1 MSNAR
6 GVNARGAL
14 GRYGEE
20 LAARRLTEAGMTVLE
35 RNWRCGRTGEIDIV
49 ARDGDALVVCEVKT
63 RRAGAFEHPMAAVTP
78 TKADRLRGL
87 ARTLAAGT
95 RRGPTGRRPHR
106 RRGRRPPRARR
117 TRRGARTGG
126 GLMGFARTCSVALVG
141 VEGVIVEVQADLEPG
156 VAAFTLVG
164 LPDKSL
170 TESKDRVR
178 AAVVNSGA
186 EWPQK
191 KLTVGLSPASVPKAG
206 SGFDLA
212 VACAVLG
219 ASERIDPRM
228 LSDIVMIG
236 ELGLDGRVRPV
247 RGILP
252 AVLAAAEAG
261 YEQVVVPECAA
272 AEASLVPGVSVLGVR
287 TLRQLIA
294 VLADEPVP
302 DEEPDEGRPDPLM
315 AGLRLPGTGAAT
327 GMHTVGAAQQD
338 QGHDL
343 ADVVGQLAA
352 RTAVEVAA
360 AGGHHLFLEGPPGAG
375 KTMLAERLP
384 AILPSLAKEESLEVT
399 AVHSVAGLLPAGKPL
414 VDVPPYCAP
423 HHSATMQALVGG
435 GQGVARPGAVSLAH
449 RGVLFLDET
458 PEFSSQALD
467 ALRQP
472 LEAGHV
478 VIARSA
484 GVVRFPAKFLMVLAA
499 NPCPCGRF
507 SRTDDLCE
515 CPPAAIRRY
524 QARLSGPLLDRVDLR
539 VEVDRVTRSELSQ
552 SAARGESTA
561 VVAERVRA
569 ARERAALRLAGT
581 LWRTNSEVP
590 GRELRSRWH
599 AAPGAMDEA
608 ERSLERGLL
617 TARGLDRVLRVAWTI
632 ADLVGHDRPDAA
644 DVNLALQLRTGV
656 PRGMPMAIGALT

>member
-1 MSNAR
+1 
-6 GVNARGAL
+6 
-14 GRYGEE
+14 
-20 LAARRLTEAGMTVLE
+20 
-35 RNWRCGRTGEIDIV
+35 
-49 ARDGDALVVCEVKT
+49 
-63 RRAGAFEHPMAAVTP
+63 
-78 TKADRLRGL
+78 
-87 ARTLAAGT
+87 
-95 RRGPTGRRPHR
+95 
-106 RRGRRPPRARR
+106 
-117 TRRGARTGG
+117 
-126 GLMGFARTCSVALVG
+126 MGFARTCSVALVG
-141 VEGVIVEVQADLEPG
+141 VEGVVVEVQADLEPG

-219 ASERIDPRM
+219 ASERIDPRV

-261 YEQVVVPECAA
+261 YEQVVVPECSA

-302 DEEPDEGRPDPLM
+302 DEEPDEGRPDPLL
-315 AGLRLPGTGAAT
+315 AGLRMPGTGAAT
-327 GMHTVGAAQQD
+327 GMHTTGAAQQD

-384 AILPSLAKEESLEVT
+384 AILPELGREESLEVT
-399 AVHSVAGLLPAGKPL
+399 AVHSIAGLLPVGKPL
-414 VDVPPYCAP
+414 VDTAPYCAP

-435 GQGVARPGAVSLAH
+435 GQGIARPGAVSLAH

-515 CPPAAIRRY
+515 CPPASIRRY

-539 VEVDRVTRSELSQ
+539 VEIDRVTRSELTQ
-552 SAARGESTA
+552 RGARGESTA
-561 VVAERVRA
+561 TVAARVRA

-581 LWRTNSEVP
+581 PWRTNSEIP

-608 ERSLERGLL
+608 ERSLERGIL

-632 ADLVGHDRPDAA
+632 SDLVGHERPDAA

-656 PRGMPMAIGALT
+656 PRGVPMAIGALV

>member
-1 MSNAR
+1 
-6 GVNARGAL
+6 
-14 GRYGEE
+14 
-20 LAARRLTEAGMTVLE
+20 
-35 RNWRCGRTGEIDIV
+35 
-49 ARDGDALVVCEVKT
+49 
-63 RRAGAFEHPMAAVTP
+63 
-78 TKADRLRGL
+78 
-87 ARTLAAGT
+87 
-95 RRGPTGRRPHR
+95 
-106 RRGRRPPRARR
+106 
-117 TRRGARTGG
+117 
-126 GLMGFARTCSVALVG
+126 MGFARTCSVALVG
-141 VEGVIVEVQADLEPG
+141 VEGVVVEVQADLEPG

-170 TESKDRVR
+170 TESRDRVR

-186 EWPQK
+186 SWPQK
-191 KLTVGLSPASVPKAG
+191 KLTVGLSPASVPKSG

-212 VACAVLG
+212 VAAAVLG
-219 ASERIDPRM
+219 AAERIDPRV
-228 LSDIVMIG
+228 LADIVMIG
-236 ELGLDGRVRPV
+236 EVGLDGRVRPV

-252 AVLAAAEAG
+252 AVLAAADAG

-287 TLRQLIA
+287 SLRQLIA

-302 DEEPDEGRPDPLM
+302 EEEPDEVGRPDPLL
-315 AGLRLPGTGAAT
+315 AGLRVPGTGAAT
-327 GMHTVGAAQQD
+327 GMHGVGAAQLD
-338 QGHDL
+338 HDL
-343 ADVVGQLAA
+343 ADVVGQTSA

-384 AILPSLAKEESLEVT
+384 AILPPLDRQESLEVT

-414 VDVPPYCAP
+414 IDVAPYCAP

-435 GQGVARPGAVSLAH
+435 GPGIARPGAVSLSH

-458 PEFSSQALD
+458 PEFSSRALD

-484 GVVRFPAKFLMVLAA
+484 GVVRFPARFLMVLAA

-507 SRTDDLCE
+507 SQTDDLCE
-515 CPPAAIRRY
+515 CPPSSIRRY

-539 VEVDRVTRSELSQ
+539 VEVDRVTRAQLTERG
-552 SAARGESTA
+552 ARGESTA
-561 VVAERVRA
+561 TVAGRVRE
-569 ARERAALRLAGT
+569 ARERAVARLAGT
-581 LWRTNSEVP
+581 PWRTNSDIP

-599 AAPGAMDEA
+599 AVTGAMDDA
-608 ERSLERGLL
+608 ERNLERGVL
-617 TARGLDRVLRVAWTI
+617 TARGLDRVLRVAWTV
-632 ADLVGHDRPDAA
+632 ADLVGHDRPDAT
-644 DVNLALQLRTGV
+644 DVALALQLRTGV
-656 PRGMPMAIGALT
+656 PRGVPMAIGALT

>member
-1 MSNAR
+1 
-6 GVNARGAL
+6 
-14 GRYGEE
+14 
-20 LAARRLTEAGMTVLE
+20 
-35 RNWRCGRTGEIDIV
+35 
-49 ARDGDALVVCEVKT
+49 
-63 RRAGAFEHPMAAVTP
+63 
-78 TKADRLRGL
+78 
-87 ARTLAAGT
+87 
-95 RRGPTGRRPHR
+95 
-106 RRGRRPPRARR
+106 
-117 TRRGARTGG
+117 
-126 GLMGFARTCSVALVG
+126 MGFARTCSVALVG
-141 VEGVIVEVQADLEPG
+141 VDGVVVEVQADLEPG

-170 TESKDRVR
+170 TESRDRVR
-178 AAVVNSGA
+178 AAVVNSGG

-219 ASERIDPRM
+219 AAERIDPRV
-228 LSDIVMIG
+228 LADIVMIG

-287 TLRQLIA
+287 SLRQLIA

-302 DEEPDEGRPDPLM
+302 EEAPDEQGRPDPLL
-315 AGLRLPGTGAAT
+315 AGLRVPGTGAAT
-327 GMHTVGAAQQD
+327 GMHSMGATQHD
-338 QGHDL
+338 PGHDL
-343 ADVVGQLAA
+343 SDVVGQVSA
-352 RTAVEVAA
+352 RTAVEVSA

-384 AILPSLAKEESLEVT
+384 AVLPRLTGQESLEVT
-399 AVHSVAGLLPAGKPL
+399 AVHSVAGLLPPGKPL
-414 VDVPPYCAP
+414 IDVAPYCAP

-435 GQGVARPGAVSLAH
+435 GPSIARPGAVSLAH

-458 PEFSSQALD
+458 PEFNSQALD

-472 LEAGHV
+472 LESGHV

-484 GVVRFPAKFLMVLAA
+484 GVVRFPARFLMVLAA

-507 SRTDDLCE
+507 SQRDSLCE
-515 CPPAAIRRY
+515 CPPSAIRRY

-539 VEVDRVTRSELSQ
+539 VEVDPVSRAEL
-552 SAARGESTA
+552 AHRGPGGESTA
-561 VVAERVRA
+561 VVATRVHA
-569 ARERAALRLAGT
+569 ARERAAARLAGT
-581 LWRTNSEVP
+581 PWRTNSEVP
-590 GRELRSRWH
+590 GRELRTRWH
-599 AAPGAMDEA
+599 AARGAMDEA
-608 ERSLERGLL
+608 ERNLERGVL
-617 TARGLDRVLRVAWTI
+617 TARGLDRVLRVAWTV
-632 ADLVGHDRPDAA
+632 ADLVGHDRPDAT
-644 DVNLALQLRTGV
+644 DVALALQLRTGV
-656 PRGMPMAIGALT
+656 PRGVPMAIGALT

>member
-1 MSNAR
+1 
-6 GVNARGAL
+6 
-14 GRYGEE
+14 
-20 LAARRLTEAGMTVLE
+20 
-35 RNWRCGRTGEIDIV
+35 
-49 ARDGDALVVCEVKT
+49 
-63 RRAGAFEHPMAAVTP
+63 
-78 TKADRLRGL
+78 
-87 ARTLAAGT
+87 
-95 RRGPTGRRPHR
+95 
-106 RRGRRPPRARR
+106 
-117 TRRGARTGG
+117 
-126 GLMGFARTCSVALVG
+126 MGFARTCSVALVG
-141 VEGVIVEVQADLEPG
+141 VEGVVVEVQADLEPG

-170 TESKDRVR
+170 SESRDRVR
-178 AAVVNSGA
+178 AAVVNSGG

-219 ASERIDPRM
+219 AAERIDPRV
-228 LSDIVMIG
+228 LADIVMIG

-252 AVLAAAEAG
+252 AVIAAADAG

-287 TLRQLIA
+287 SLRQLIA
-294 VLADEPVP
+294 VLTDEPVP
-302 DEEPDEGRPDPLM
+302 EEEPDDQGRPDPLL
-315 AGLRLPGTGAAT
+315 AGLRVPGTGAAT
-327 GMHTVGAAQQD
+327 GMHSLGAIQSD
-338 QGHDL
+338 HGHDL
-343 ADVVGQLAA
+343 ADVVGQISA

-384 AILPSLAKEESLEVT
+384 AILPRLGRGESLEVT
-399 AVHSVAGLLPAGKPL
+399 AVHSVAGLLPPGKPL
-414 VDVPPYCAP
+414 IDVAPYCAP

-435 GQGVARPGAVSLAH
+435 GQGIARPGAVSLSH

-507 SRTDDLCE
+507 SQTDDMCE
-515 CPPAAIRRY
+515 CPPSVIRRY

-539 VEVDRVTRSELSQ
+539 VEVDRVTRAQLTERG
-552 SAARGESTA
+552 ARGESTA
-561 VVAERVRA
+561 TVADRVRA
-569 ARERAALRLAGT
+569 ARERASARLAGT
-581 LWRTNSEVP
+581 PWRTNSEIP
-590 GRELRSRWH
+590 GRELRSRCTPRS
-599 AAPGAMDEA
+599 APWTRRSGTWNEA
-608 ERSLERGLL
+608 C
-617 TARGLDRVLRVAWTI
+617 
-632 ADLVGHDRPDAA
+632 
-644 DVNLALQLRTGV
+644 
-656 PRGMPMAIGALT
+656 

>member
-1 MSNAR
+1 
-6 GVNARGAL
+6 
-14 GRYGEE
+14 
-20 LAARRLTEAGMTVLE
+20 
-35 RNWRCGRTGEIDIV
+35 
-49 ARDGDALVVCEVKT
+49 
-63 RRAGAFEHPMAAVTP
+63 
-78 TKADRLRGL
+78 
-87 ARTLAAGT
+87 
-95 RRGPTGRRPHR
+95 
-106 RRGRRPPRARR
+106 
-117 TRRGARTGG
+117 
-126 GLMGFARTCSVALVG
+126 MGFARTCSVALVG
-141 VEGVIVEVQADLEPG
+141 VEGVVVEVQADLEPG

-170 TESKDRVR
+170 TESRDRVR
-178 AAVVNSGA
+178 AAVVNSGS

-219 ASERIDPRM
+219 ASERIDPRV
-228 LSDIVMIG
+228 LADIVMIG

-252 AVLAAAEAG
+252 AVLAAADAG

-287 TLRQLIA
+287 SLRQLIA

-302 DEEPDEGRPDPLM
+302 DEEPEEHGRPDPLL
-315 AGLRLPGTGAAT
+315 AGLRVPGTGAAT
-327 GMHTVGAAQQD
+327 GMHSLGAAQPD
-338 QGHDL
+338 HGHDL
-343 ADVVGQLAA
+343 ADVVGQISA

-384 AILPSLAKEESLEVT
+384 AILPRLTREESLEVT
-399 AVHSVAGLLPAGKPL
+399 AVHSVAGLLPPGKPL
-414 VDVPPYCAP
+414 IDVAPYCAP

-435 GQGVARPGAVSLAH
+435 GPGIARPGAVSLSH

-458 PEFSSQALD
+458 PEFNSQALD

-484 GVVRFPAKFLMVLAA
+484 GVVRFPARFQMVLAA

-507 SRTDDLCE
+507 SQTDDMCE
-515 CPPAAIRRY
+515 CPPASIRRY

-539 VEVDRVTRSELSQ
+539 VEVDRVTRAQLTERG
-552 SAARGESTA
+552 ARGESTA
-561 VVAERVRA
+561 TVADRVRA
-569 ARERAALRLAGT
+569 ARERASVRLTGT
-581 LWRTNSEVP
+581 PWRSNSEIP
-590 GRELRSRWH
+590 GRELRSRWY
-599 AAPGAMDEA
+599 AASGAMDEA
-608 ERSLERGLL
+608 ERNLERGVL
-617 TARGLDRVLRVAWTI
+617 TARGLDRVLRVAWTV
-632 ADLVGHDRPDAA
+632 ADLVGHDRPDAM
-644 DVNLALQLRTGV
+644 DVALALQLRTGV
-656 PRGMPMAIGALT
+656 PRGVPMAIGALT

>member
-1 MSNAR
+1 
-6 GVNARGAL
+6 
-14 GRYGEE
+14 
-20 LAARRLTEAGMTVLE
+20 
-35 RNWRCGRTGEIDIV
+35 
-49 ARDGDALVVCEVKT
+49 
-63 RRAGAFEHPMAAVTP
+63 
-78 TKADRLRGL
+78 
-87 ARTLAAGT
+87 
-95 RRGPTGRRPHR
+95 
-106 RRGRRPPRARR
+106 
-117 TRRGARTGG
+117 
-126 GLMGFARTCSVALVG
+126 MGFARTCSVALVG
-141 VEGVIVEVQADLEPG
+141 VEGVVVEVQADLEPG

-170 TESKDRVR
+170 TESRDRVR
-178 AAVVNSGA
+178 AAVVNSGG

-219 ASERIDPRM
+219 AAERIDPRV
-228 LSDIVMIG
+228 LADIVMIG

-252 AVLAAAEAG
+252 AVLAAADAG

-287 TLRQLIA
+287 SLRQLIA

-302 DEEPDEGRPDPLM
+302 DEEPHEPGRPDPLL
-315 AGLRLPGTGAAT
+315 AGLRVPGTGAAT
-327 GMHTVGAAQQD
+327 GMHSAGAAQQD
-338 QGHDL
+338 HGHDL
-343 ADVVGQLAA
+343 ADVVGQTSA

-384 AILPSLAKEESLEVT
+384 AVLPPLAREESLEVT
-399 AVHSVAGLLPAGKPL
+399 AVHSVAGLLPPGKPL
-414 VDVPPYCAP
+414 IDVAPYCAP

-435 GQGVARPGAVSLAH
+435 GPGIARPGAVSLSH

-458 PEFSSQALD
+458 PEFNTQALD

-507 SRTDDLCE
+507 SQTDDFCE
-515 CPPAAIRRY
+515 CPPSAVRRY

-539 VEVDRVTRSELSQ
+539 VQVDRVTRDQL
-552 SAARGESTA
+552 AGRGARGETTA
-561 VVAERVRA
+561 VVADRVRA
-569 ARERAALRLAGT
+569 ARERAATRFAGT
-581 LWRTNSEVP
+581 PWRTNSEVP

-599 AAPGAMDEA
+599 AVSGAMDEA
-608 ERSLERGLL
+608 ERNLERGVL
-617 TARGLDRVLRVAWTI
+617 TARGLDRVLRVAWTV
-632 ADLVGHDRPDAA
+632 ADLVGHDRPDAT
-644 DVNLALQLRTGV
+644 DVVLALQLRTGV
-656 PRGMPMAIGALT
+656 PRGAPMAIGALT

>member
-1 MSNAR
+1 
-6 GVNARGAL
+6 
-14 GRYGEE
+14 
-20 LAARRLTEAGMTVLE
+20 
-35 RNWRCGRTGEIDIV
+35 
-49 ARDGDALVVCEVKT
+49 
-63 RRAGAFEHPMAAVTP
+63 
-78 TKADRLRGL
+78 
-87 ARTLAAGT
+87 
-95 RRGPTGRRPHR
+95 
-106 RRGRRPPRARR
+106 
-117 TRRGARTGG
+117 
-126 GLMGFARTCSVALVG
+126 MGFARTCSVALVG
-141 VEGVIVEVQADLEPG
+141 VEGVVVEVQADLEPG

-170 TESKDRVR
+170 TESRDRVR
-178 AAVVNSGA
+178 AAVVNSGG

-191 KLTVGLSPASVPKAG
+191 KLTVGLSPASVPKGG

-219 ASERIDPRM
+219 ASERIDPM
-228 LSDIVMIG
+228 VLADIVMIG

-252 AVLAAAEAG
+252 AVLAAADAG

-287 TLRQLIA
+287 SLRQLIA

-302 DEEPDEGRPDPLM
+302 DEEPDDQGRPDPLL
-315 AGLRLPGTGAAT
+315 AGLRMPGTGAAT
-327 GMHTVGAAQQD
+327 GIHSIGAAQPD
-338 QGHDL
+338 HGHDL
-343 ADVVGQLAA
+343 ADVVGQMSA

-384 AILPSLAKEESLEVT
+384 AILPRLAREESLEVT
-399 AVHSVAGLLPAGKPL
+399 AVHSVAGLLPPGKPL
-414 VDVPPYCAP
+414 IDVAPYCAP

-435 GQGVARPGAVSLAH
+435 GQGVARPGAVSLSH

-458 PEFSSQALD
+458 PEFSGQALD

-507 SRTDDLCE
+507 SRTDETCE
-515 CPPAAIRRY
+515 CPPSAIRRY

-539 VEVDRVTRSELSQ
+539 VEVDRVTRAQLTERGV
-552 SAARGESTA
+552 RGEPTA
-561 VVAERVRA
+561 RVADRVRA
-569 ARERAALRLAGT
+569 ARERASARLAGT
-581 LWRTNSEVP
+581 PWRTNSEVP
-590 GRELRSRWH
+590 GRELRNRWY
-599 AAPGAMDEA
+599 AAIGAMDEA
-608 ERSLERGLL
+608 ERSLERGVL
-617 TARGLDRVLRVAWTI
+617 TARGLDRVLRVAWTV
-632 ADLVGHDRPDAA
+632 ADLVGHDRPDAT
-644 DVNLALQLRTGV
+644 DVALALQLRTGV
-656 PRGMPMAIGALT
+656 PRGVPMAIGALT

>member
-1 MSNAR
+1 
-6 GVNARGAL
+6 
-14 GRYGEE
+14 
-20 LAARRLTEAGMTVLE
+20 
-35 RNWRCGRTGEIDIV
+35 
-49 ARDGDALVVCEVKT
+49 
-63 RRAGAFEHPMAAVTP
+63 
-78 TKADRLRGL
+78 
-87 ARTLAAGT
+87 
-95 RRGPTGRRPHR
+95 
-106 RRGRRPPRARR
+106 
-117 TRRGARTGG
+117 
-126 GLMGFARTCSVALVG
+126 MGFARTCSVALVG
-141 VEGVIVEVQADLEPG
+141 VEGVVVEVQADLEPG

-170 TESKDRVR
+170 TESRDRVR

-186 EWPQK
+186 TWPSK

-219 ASERIDPRM
+219 AAERIDPRV
-228 LSDIVMIG
+228 LADIVMIG

-252 AVLAAAEAG
+252 AVLAAADAG

-302 DEEPDEGRPDPLM
+302 EEEPDEQGRPDPLL
-315 AGLRLPGTGAAT
+315 AGLRVPGTGAAT
-327 GMHTVGAAQQD
+327 GMHSVGAAQHD
-338 QGHDL
+338 QHHDL

-360 AGGHHLFLEGPPGAG
+360 AGGHHLLLEGPPGAG

-384 AILPSLAKEESLEVT
+384 AVLPKLTRQESLEVT
-399 AVHSVAGLLPAGKPL
+399 AVHSVAGLLPVGKPL
-414 VDVPPYCAP
+414 IDTAPYCAP

-435 GQGVARPGAVSLAH
+435 GPGIARPGAVSLSH
-449 RGVLFLDET
+449 RGILFLDET
-458 PEFSSQALD
+458 PEFSTQTLD

-507 SRTDDLCE
+507 SLRDTQCE
-515 CPPAAIRRY
+515 CPPSAIRRY

-539 VEVDRVTRSELSQ
+539 VEVDAVTRAELTGRGPGGASTATV
-552 SAARGESTA
+552 AAR
-561 VVAERVRA
+561 VRE
-569 ARERAALRLAGT
+569 ARERAATRLTGT
-581 LWRTNSEVP
+581 PWRTNSDVP
-590 GRELRSRWH
+590 GRELRNRWQP
-599 AAPGAMDEA
+599 AGGAMDEA
-608 ERSLERGLL
+608 ERSLERGML
-617 TARGLDRVLRVAWTI
+617 TARGLDRVLRVAWTV
-632 ADLVGHDRPDAA
+632 ADLAGHARPDAT
-644 DVNLALQLRTGV
+644 DVALALQLRTGV
-656 PRGMPMAIGALT
+656 PRGVPITIGTPA